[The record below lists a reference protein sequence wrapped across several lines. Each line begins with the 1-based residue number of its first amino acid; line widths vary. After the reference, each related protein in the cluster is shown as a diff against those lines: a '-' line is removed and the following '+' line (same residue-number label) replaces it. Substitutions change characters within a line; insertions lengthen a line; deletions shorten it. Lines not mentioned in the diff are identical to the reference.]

1 MSEPGEEPKRIPS
14 TLGGLVY
21 LVLGAV
27 LVTGLVIVV
36 LGSWR
41 RGVTMIGIGLIA
53 AAAGRGLLHD
63 RDAGMLGVRS
73 RWFDIGTMVGVG
85 VILIVL
91 AATIPD
97 QPR

>member
-1 MSEPGEEPKRIPS
+1 MIEPGDEPRRIPS

-21 LVLGAV
+21 LMLAGV
-27 LVTGLVIVV
+27 LVAGLAMVA

-41 RGVTMIGIGLIA
+41 RGVSTVGIGLIA

-63 RDAGMLGVRS
+63 RDAGMLGVRN
-73 RWFDIGTMVGVG
+73 RWFDVTAMVGVG
-85 VILIVL
+85 VTLIVL

-97 QPR
+97 QPG